1 MHNRDV
7 SFWGGMNF
15 VVWTTLGNRRENVR
29 WFVDPRMKEGER
41 GNDLMHSPAI
51 HWNGYDFSDP
61 FRAQFK
67 MAGNW
72 WRTSPSLFSFQLLGR
87 RCGTAPSNLNLLR
100 AGQGI
105 IFLFFS
111 LITEKKRKRNASRRS
126 RRSVSTDFEKSRL
139 SRTPPFL
146 LISLCSSPT
155 SSLSTFF
162 FSLSLS
168 FLLKEYRLVYDCD
181 SIIFFVTRYERKSPI
196 KDVNE
201 MIFKWFKIDVFLPQF
216 GLFFLVWT
224 TKKRNSNEG
233 FRSITFLLKIKDVVR
248 VVLKKSDNGTTE
260 RSVTEGKKSNSFR
273 SNSVLSGEQQKM
285 DNNKEENATAVHSIR
300 NRN

>member
-111 LITEKKRKRNASRRS
+111 QITEKKENGTPPAVRADPSRPIS
-126 RRSVSTDFEKSRL
+126 KSRVCHGLLRFFLFLCVHRQRLRCLLFFL
-139 SRTPPFL
+139 SL
-146 LISLCSSPT
+146 SLISLERIPSC
-155 SSLSTFF
+155 LWLWLNNFF
-162 FSLSLS
+162 
-168 FLLKEYRLVYDCD
+168 C
-181 SIIFFVTRYERKSPI
+181 YEIRK
-196 KDVNE
+196 
-201 MIFKWFKIDVFLPQF
+201 KITHQGCQWNDL
-216 GLFFLVWT
+216 
-224 TKKRNSNEG
+224 
-233 FRSITFLLKIKDVVR
+233 
-248 VVLKKSDNGTTE
+248 
-260 RSVTEGKKSNSFR
+260 
-273 SNSVLSGEQQKM
+273 
-285 DNNKEENATAVHSIR
+285 
-300 NRN
+300 